1 MFRYT
6 FHKLLALLSVT
17 GIVTTAC
24 DEGTIFDNTELPATS
39 GLTAVVE
46 IPASG
51 LESWKT
57 IASPSCHPA
66 LAGFSRDGS
75 YAEVST
81 NIGVL
86 GQTSRFILTGVD
98 ESVAEIRFSVLD
110 PLRKQIHQFVSLPLE
125 EAVADGDTLRFK
137 LDEPV
142 DLSIGAAV
150 QQRIFNTTCIACHG
164 GANHVAANL
173 NLTATHSSNSL
184 IGIKA
189 TKCSETSDTLRVVA
203 GHPEKSLL
211 YLILT
216 SRISE
221 NWVYDHSVEV
231 VDPTVTDMMRDWI
244 LSISEEQ

>member
-1 MFRYT
+1 MFRYS
-6 FHKLLALLSVT
+6 FHPLIALAGVT
-17 GIVTTAC
+17 AIVTSAC
-24 DEGTIFDNTELPATS
+24 DEGTIYEADILPATS

-46 IPASG
+46 VPVSG
-51 LESWKT
+51 LETWQK

-66 LAGFSRDGS
+66 LAGFSREGS

-86 GQTSRFILTGVD
+86 AQSSRFILTGVD
-98 ESVAEIRFSVLD
+98 ENVAEIRFSVLD
-110 PLRKQIHQFVSLPLE
+110 PLRKQIHQFVSLPVE
-125 EAVADGDTLRFK
+125 EAVADGDTLRFT
-137 LDEPV
+137 LNEPL

-164 GANHVAANL
+164 AGNHAAANL
-173 NLTATHSSNSL
+173 DLTSSHSFNSL
-184 IGIKA
+184 VGKRA
-189 TKCSETSDTLRVVA
+189 TKCGETSDTLRVA
-203 GHPEKSLL
+203 PGHPEKSLL

-221 NWVYDHSVEV
+221 NWAYDHSVEV
-231 VDPTVTDMMRDWI
+231 VDPTATDMMRDWI